1 MPESIIEKERQE
13 NQVNSYHKK
22 SNRNNQQHKLLSR
35 IAVPILFAALVGT
48 TGGTIALASMI
59 GGVSSM
65 LFPSAEAAKKSPHV
79 MD

>member
-1 MPESIIEKERQE
+1 MPEGIIEKERQE

-48 TGGTIALASMI
+48 IGTSALATVI

-65 LFPSAEAAKKSPHV
+65 LFPSAEAAKKNPD
-79 MD
+79 M